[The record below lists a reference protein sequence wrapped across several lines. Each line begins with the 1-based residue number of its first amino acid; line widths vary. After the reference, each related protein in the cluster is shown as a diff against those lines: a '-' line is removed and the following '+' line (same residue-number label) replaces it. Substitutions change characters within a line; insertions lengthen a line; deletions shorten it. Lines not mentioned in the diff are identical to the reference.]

1 MPSSS
6 KRSQRRAAQRQ
17 PATQQSQAP
26 ATPEAETAT
35 RSQPPPPATP
45 PPKPSA
51 PRRGQ
56 ARRRRDWTSWVFAGA
71 VLAFA
76 LAWGFGITWRGPLFD
91 VDIDLVRTSGI
102 HRVAAGSGPLV
113 EITLTMA
120 AITAMYL
127 VCLWA
132 LRKGFR
138 HSFLAA
144 VAGCVIVGAAVLPGM
159 PMTSPDSVH
168 LAADVRTLFIH
179 HTLPFTS
186 KGAPSKQTDDPI
198 AKEVRA
204 YPDQQSTYGPVAYII
219 GGAAIPFAGDSLRGM
234 VLGMKLISGVF
245 LLATAV
251 LAGLVAKRLGR
262 NGAYTVAL
270 VGMNPLF
277 LWEYTGDGHN
287 DTIMVAFGVLAM
299 LFFVEPSWKR
309 RLPGFIAGAASLLSK
324 FALLL
329 GLPVLVASWVPASK
343 TIRLPWPTAGSVT
356 GWSWQP
362 VPWRTA
368 FGLLA
373 IVGGCIAV
381 AAMMSAFFG
390 LRRSVAGPIAGITDN
405 TPWHVLQTWLD
416 PSGPGR
422 KTMLG
427 FCYGGAVI
435 VTGLIMIRSRLKTAE
450 DVVAGIALAM
460 GLFLFCFAPTLRH
473 WYQFW
478 AFPFI
483 AIAGRR
489 WLVAGAVAFSVGAF
503 LPIFA
508 LNWSGDIKRDFGLD
522 NSPNWMVVLLWVG
535 VVATGLVVWW
545 RDTGRART
553 QAARAGRRRTA
564 RVPARGRA

>member
-1 MPSSS
+1 L
-6 KRSQRRAAQRQ
+6 A
-17 PATQQSQAP
+17 
-26 ATPEAETAT
+26 
-35 RSQPPPPATP
+35 
-45 PPKPSA
+45 
-51 PRRGQ
+51 
-56 ARRRRDWTSWVFAGA
+56 FAGA

-76 LAWGFGITWRGPLFD
+76 LAWGFGITWRAPLFD
-91 VDIDLVRTSGI
+91 VDVDLVRTSGI

-120 AITAMYL
+120 VIAGLYL

-138 HSFLAA
+138 YSFLAA
-144 VAGCVIVGAAVLPGM
+144 VAGCVVVSAAVLPAM
-159 PMTSPDSVH
+159 PLTSPDAVH
-168 LAADVRTLFIH
+168 LSADVRTLYIH

-186 KGAPSKQTDDPI
+186 EGAPSKQKGDPI
-198 AKEVRA
+198 AKQVRA
-204 YPDQQSTYGPVAYII
+204 YPDQQSTYGPIAYII

-234 VLGMKLISGVF
+234 VLGMKVISGAF

-251 LAGLVAKRLGR
+251 LAGLIARRLGR

-277 LWEYTGDGHN
+277 LWEFTGDGHN
-287 DTIMVAFGVLAM
+287 DTIMVAFGVLAL
-299 LFFVEPSWKR
+299 LFFIEPSWKR
-309 RLPGFIAGAASLLSK
+309 RLPGFVAGLASMLSK
-324 FALLL
+324 FALVL
-329 GLPVLVASWVPASK
+329 GLPVLAASWVPASR
-343 TIRLPWPTAGSVT
+343 TIRLPWPAAGSLT

-373 IVGGCIAV
+373 IVGGCFAV
-381 AAMMSAFFG
+381 AALMTGYFG
-390 LRRSVAGPIAGITDN
+390 LRRGVAGPIAGFTDN
-405 TPWHVLQTWLD
+405 TPWSVLRDWTD
-416 PSGPGR
+416 PAGKGR
-422 KTMLG
+422 KTILG

-435 VTGLIMIRSRLKTAE
+435 TTGLIMIRYRLKTAE
-450 DVVAGIALAM
+450 DVVAGVALAM

-473 WYQFW
+473 WYQIW

-508 LNWSGDIKRDFGLD
+508 LNWSGDITKDFGLE
-522 NSPNWMVVLLWVG
+522 NPANWMVVLLWVG

-553 QAARAGRRRTA
+553 RAARAARGRPA
-564 RVPARGRA
+564 RGPARGRA